1 MGLLLFIN
9 YYTAR
14 TMLKTKRSWEY
25 LPFFAN
31 LWWTG
36 LHFERRR
43 ENACFEVVDWKRRL
57 LEKWGFPMT
66 HAQTRKIIQWRRRRV
81 QKSLCVRSLIRR
93 MTRNDKN
100 AQINRICEEIQE
112 NAHANKPRDLFR
124 HVKHLTAKRVP
135 KSEVVKDANGQIL
148 TESDDIKRRWKEY
161 CEQLFKKDGHVTS
174 TPLTF
179 SDYEDEP
186 DVRKVEECC
195 KKDEEQ
201 QISGHRR
208 NPCRTHQGNRW
219 TWSAHFA

>member
-81 QKSLCVRSLIRR
+81 QKSLCVRSLITQWRR
-93 MTRNDKN
+93 QT
-100 AQINRICEEIQE
+100 
-112 NAHANKPRDLFR
+112 
-124 HVKHLTAKRVP
+124 V
-135 KSEVVKDANGQIL
+135 
-148 TESDDIKRRWKEY
+148 
-161 CEQLFKKDGHVTS
+161 LFKNCKES
-174 TPLTF
+174 TRLDSIKFITAF
-179 SDYEDEP
+179 EWIWWSKISFFP
-186 DVRKVEECC
+186 D
-195 KKDEEQ
+195 
-201 QISGHRR
+201 
-208 NPCRTHQGNRW
+208 
-219 TWSAHFA
+219 